1 MPAKQ
6 AMIWNENM
14 SEKVYEDMGCGGVD
28 ALYRFLTDIKVAV
41 SVKRQ
46 SKDVAQCLGYPFLS

>member
-1 MPAKQ
+1 
-6 AMIWNENM
+6 M

-46 SKDVAQCLGYPFLS
+46 SKDVARCLGYPFLS